1 MNNQATEQEI
11 IKLSE
16 DKWRWMAEKD
26 VHPLKELFDEK
37 AEFIHMGGTFGKE
50 EEIQMIA
57 SGMIH
62 YKHVDV
68 HSIKVNVIGRT
79 AILIGNITL
88 LAVVAGNEVTTKFY
102 TTEVY
107 TSDDGSWK
115 MAALAFT
122 KIFVPGGVS

>member
-1 MNNQATEQEI
+1 MEHEI

-26 VHPLKELFDEK
+26 VNPLKELFDEK
-37 AEFIHMGGTFGKE
+37 AEFVHMGGTFGKE
-50 EEIQMIA
+50 AELQMIA
-57 SGMIH
+57 GGIIH

-68 HSIKVNVIGRT
+68 HSVKVNMIGTT

-88 LAVVAGNEVTTKFY
+88 LAVVAGNEVTTNFY

-107 TSDDGSWK
+107 TSDNGKWK
-115 MAALAFT
+115 LAALAFT
-122 KIFVPGGVS
+122 KIFVPAEAS